1 MNLQTFLD
9 VAGYYIAEAFDSSED
24 YDLSC
29 GLAVNSKNNIN
40 TAEIIFDSDNGEV
53 LEVRALDYLNNRA
66 YRMFFDE
73 EDDNDIAFDDVK
85 FVDLTVEKDFLR
97 KLGHIMN
104 EDTKYD
110 TRVDMEIEIEDD
122 LLFQAMLNAHKQDI
136 TLNDYIQRILQAY
149 VEK

>member
-9 VAGYYIAEAFDSSED
+9 VTGYYIAEAFDSSED
-24 YDLSC
+24 YDFSC

-40 TAEIIFDSDNGEV
+40 TAEIIFDSDNGDV

-104 EDTKYD
+104 EDPKYD

-122 LLFQAMLNAHKQDI
+122 LLFKAMLSAHEQDI
-136 TLNDYIQRILQAY
+136 TLNDYIQRILRSY